1 MIVVDVI
8 LLVVFLILIGTFS
21 FNYFKGDLGSDAGC
35 SFWTIIII
43 LGLCLGCCSLP
54 RYVEWTGDR
63 ESRDA
68 HNQMME
74 TSFQSSPGLK
84 TTFNKL
90 QAEIDKWKE
99 SEEKFT
105 RLEKAA
111 QTAGGRS
118 LAKEKLAGIGQV
130 LSKLRESREKT
141 LEQIEMIAMESEG
154 QFTELDRKALDDLSL
169 KVEDSLRDASELR
182 EGLLPQIP
190 RAEVIEEF
198 PVDQ

>member
-8 LLVVFLILIGTFS
+8 LLVGLLFFIGSSFLII
-21 FNYFKGDLGSDAGC
+21 FKGDADSDFGC
-35 SFWTIIII
+35 GFIGIVIIS
-43 LGLCLGCCSLP
+43 GVYFKCCSLP

-63 ESRDA
+63 ESSDA
-68 HNQMME
+68 HDQMME
-74 TSFQSSPGLK
+74 TSFQLSPGLK

-90 QAEIDKWKE
+90 QVEIDKWKE

-105 RLEKAA
+105 RLGDAA

-154 QFTELDRKALDDLSL
+154 QFTELDKKALEDLGR
-169 KVEDSLRDASELR
+169 KVEDSIQNARDLSDAL
-182 EGLLPQIP
+182 
-190 RAEVIEEF
+190 AK
-198 PVDQ
+198 

>member
-1 MIVVDVI
+1 MIVDVI
-8 LLVVFLILIGTFS
+8 ALLVLVICIFYQIKGRIAGSESNEDTGCFVVVMIIVFGPFFS
-21 FNYFKGDLGSDAGC
+21 YC
-35 SFWTIIII
+35 SI
-43 LGLCLGCCSLP
+43 P
-54 RYVEWTGDR
+54 RYKEWR
-63 ESRDA
+63 NEIQVRDA
-68 HNQMME
+68 RDQMME
-74 TSFQSSPGLK
+74 TSFRSSPALK

-105 RLEKAA
+105 RLEEAA

-130 LSKLRESREKT
+130 LSKLTESREKT

-169 KVEDSLRDASELR
+169 KVEDSVRDARELR
-182 EGLLPQIP
+182 EGL
-190 RAEVIEEF
+190 A
-198 PVDQ
+198 DQ

>member
-1 MIVVDVI
+1 MFEETNPTEEVTETREGKVGCGLSTVLLTFLTIFILALVAG
-8 LLVVFLILIGTFS
+8 LLVMGIL
-21 FNYFKGDLGSDAGC
+21 
-35 SFWTIIII
+35 
-43 LGLCLGCCSLP
+43 
-54 RYVEWTGDR
+54 GDR
-63 ESRDA
+63 ESSDA
-68 HNQMME
+68 HDQMME

-130 LSKLRESREKT
+130 LSKLTESREKT
-141 LEQIEMIAMESEG
+141 LEQIEMIAIESEG

-169 KVEDSLRDASELR
+169 KVEDSVRDARELR
-182 EGLLPQIP
+182 EGL
-190 RAEVIEEF
+190 ADE
-198 PVDQ
+198 